1 MRALYDVK
9 IASQCAGDYT
19 AGEQTDCKD
28 NRLGKSGQ
36 ETEASTAKTPYHH
49 GDLREALLRAAEAE
63 LAEKGMEG
71 FTLRGC
77 AKRAGVSH
85 AAPKHHFR
93 DANALL
99 TELAAVGFG
108 RFVRAMRARRDAAE
122 NTPRARLVGV
132 GLGYI
137 DFARENPALFRLMF
151 SSFRPDFETA
161 SLMTQA
167 RDAFNLLVESVGDL
181 RGVDPR
187 SDTSAMRDVAA
198 AWATAHGLADL
209 LLSDRIKFMAEISDG
224 APERLYADII
234 SRSVPDRPVGG
245 D

>member
-1 MRALYDVK
+1 MDDR
-9 IASQCAGDYT
+9 
-19 AGEQTDCKD
+19 
-28 NRLGKSGQ
+28 KSEAVTVA
-36 ETEASTAKTPYHH
+36 ETRKAPYHH
-49 GDLREALLRAAEAE
+49 GDLRGALLRAAEAE
-63 LAEKGMEG
+63 LTEKGMEG

-85 AAPKHHFR
+85 AAPAHHFK

-108 RFVRAMRARRDAAE
+108 RFVAAMRARQDQAGAD
-122 NTPRARLVGV
+122 PRKRLVGA

-137 DFARENPALFRLMF
+137 DFARANPALFRLMF
-151 SSFRPDFETA
+151 SSFRPDFETVHLKTEA
-161 SLMTQA
+161 T
-167 RDAFNLLVESVGDL
+167 DAFGLLVDSIHAL

-187 SDTSAMRDVAA
+187 TSKSAMRDVAS

-209 LLSDRIKFMAEISDG
+209 LLSDRMNFMDEISDG
-224 APERLYADII
+224 RPETLYADII
-234 SRSVPDRPVGG
+234 SRSVPDRLTSG

>member
-1 MRALYDVK
+1 M
-9 IASQCAGDYT
+9 GT
-19 AGEQTDCKD
+19 
-28 NRLGKSGQ
+28 SGQ
-36 ETEASTAKTPYHH
+36 ETEAPTAKTPYHH

-108 RFVRAMRARRDAAE
+108 RFVRAMRARRDAADD
-122 NTPRARLVGV
+122 TARARLVGV

-137 DFARENPALFRLMF
+137 DFAMENPALFRLMF
-151 SSFRPDFETA
+151 SSFRPDFETTNLRA
-161 SLMTQA
+161 EAT
-167 RDAFNLLVESVGDL
+167 DAYNLLVESVGAL

-187 SDTSAMRDVAA
+187 ASTSAMRDVAA

-209 LLSDRIKFMAEISDG
+209 LLSGRMKFIAEISDG
-224 APERLYADII
+224 VPERLYADII
-234 SRSVPDRPVGG
+234 SRSVPARPVGG

>member
-1 MRALYDVK
+1 M
-9 IASQCAGDYT
+9 
-19 AGEQTDCKD
+19 
-28 NRLGKSGQ
+28 GKSGQ
-36 ETEASTAKTPYHH
+36 ETGLSTPKATYHH
-49 GDLREALLRAAEAE
+49 GDLRDALLRAAEAE
-63 LAEKGMEG
+63 LTEKGIEG

-122 NTPRARLVGV
+122 DTPRARLVGV

-187 SDTSAMRDVAA
+187 GNKSAMRDVAA

-224 APERLYADII
+224 VPERLYADII

>member
-1 MRALYDVK
+1 M
-9 IASQCAGDYT
+9 GD
-19 AGEQTDCKD
+19 
-28 NRLGKSGQ
+28 RKSA
-36 ETEASTAKTPYHH
+36 EAKADRPRKAPYHH

-85 AAPKHHFR
+85 AAPAHHFK

-99 TELAAVGFG
+99 TELAAVGFA
-108 RFVRAMRARRDAAE
+108 RFVAAMRARQNRAGTD
-122 NTPRARLVGV
+122 PRKRLVGA

-137 DFARENPALFRLMF
+137 DFARANPALFRLMF
-151 SSFRPDFETA
+151 SSFRPDFETINLKTEA
-161 SLMTQA
+161 T
-167 RDAFNLLVESVGDL
+167 DAFAVLVDSVGAL

-187 SDTSAMRDVAA
+187 TDRSAMRDVAS

-209 LLSDRIKFMAEISDG
+209 LLSDRMNFMDAISDG
-224 APERLYADII
+224 HPETLYADII
-234 SRSVPDRPVGG
+234 SRSVPDRLLGG

>member
-1 MRALYDVK
+1 MNDRKSDATK
-9 IASQCAGDYT
+9 T
-19 AGEQTDCKD
+19 AEP
-28 NRLGKSGQ
+28 R
-36 ETEASTAKTPYHH
+36 TAPYHH
-49 GDLREALLRAAEAE
+49 GDLREALLREAEAE

-85 AAPKHHFR
+85 AAPAHYFK

-99 TELAAVGFG
+99 TELTAIGFE
-108 RFVRAMRARRDAAE
+108 RFVAAMRTRQDQAGTD
-122 NTPRARLVGV
+122 PRKRLVGA

-137 DFARENPALFRLMF
+137 DFARANPALFRLMF
-151 SSFRPDFETA
+151 SSFRPDFEA
-161 SLMTQA
+161 IHLKTQA
-167 RDAFNLLVESVGDL
+167 TDAFALLVDSVGAL

-187 SDTSAMRDVAA
+187 TSKSAMRDVAS

-209 LLSDRIKFMAEISDG
+209 LLSDRMNFMDAISDG
-224 APERLYADII
+224 QPETLYADII
-234 SRSVPDRPVGG
+234 SRSVPDRPAGG